1 MSHTPTQPLT
11 VAAAV
16 ARAAQRLSSAGL
28 AFGHGTTNAEDEA
41 AWLVL
46 WRLGLPLDSD
56 LSDAPDSIA
65 HRTVTAEEAAAVDA
79 LIDHFFSSPT

>member
-16 ARAAQRLSSAGL
+16 AQAAQRLSSAGL

-46 WRLGLPLDSD
+46 WRLGLPW
-56 LSDAPDSIA
+56 
-65 HRTVTAEEAAAVDA
+65 TATC
-79 LIDHFFSSPT
+79 LTRQIPPPTEP